1 MPGFLNYSPY
11 VCIGIVLAILFV
23 IWAFYGGKKY
33 DFIGLAPINPETA
46 GKYTGS
52 IYEWGNEINGNNEPE
67 PEIIHF
73 NDETPCFIFEENPLA
88 ERIRNDNRIIANMK
102 GPEAKGSYG
111 SKGERICCETM
122 EKIYGVPFKKIR
134 PHWLKNPETGR
145 NLELDCYNEDL
156 QLAVEYNGKQHYEY
170 NERNGKSTSFH
181 KGEKDFIN
189 QVRRDNYKAELCAR
203 NGIYLIIVPHT
214 IAHEDIFDYI
224 LSKLPE
230 TVQNRVKSDTSNIT
244 TF

>member
-1 MPGFLNYSPY
+1 MPDFLNYSPY
-11 VCIGIVLAILFV
+11 ICIGVVLAVLFV

-33 DFIGLAPINPETA
+33 DFVGLAPIYPETSN
-46 GKYTGS
+46 KYTGS
-52 IYEWGNEINGNNEPE
+52 LYDWGNNPIENEPE
-67 PEIIHF
+67 VTHF
-73 NDETPCFIFEENPLA
+73 DDESPCFRFEENPLA
-88 ERIRNDNRIIANMK
+88 ERIRQDNRIIANMK
-102 GPEAKGSYG
+102 GPEAKGTYG

-122 EKIYGVPFKKIR
+122 EKIYGVPFRKIR
-134 PHWLKNPETGR
+134 PNWLKNTETGR

-170 NERNGKSTSFH
+170 DERNGKSTSFH
-181 KGEKDFIN
+181 RVEKDFIN

-203 NGIYLIIVPHT
+203 NGVYLIVVPHT
-214 IAHEDIFDYI
+214 VGHEEIFDYI

-230 TVQNRVKSDTSNIT
+230 TVQNRVRSDTSVTT